1 MTTVE
6 IERVLIEEIAV
17 ILNAEAG
24 SLSAD
29 APLPT
34 LGVDSMSFVELLVFI
49 EKRFKLKLME
59 SSLKKEDFHTIRALS
74 ARIAQATV

>member
-6 IERVLIEEIAV
+6 IERILIEEIAV
-17 ILNAEAG
+17 ILNADAS

-29 APLPT
+29 APLHT

-59 SSLKKEDFHTIRALS
+59 SSLKKEDFRTIRALA
-74 ARIAQATV
+74 ARISQSL

>member
-6 IERVLIEEIAV
+6 IERILIEEIAL
-17 ILNAEAG
+17 ILNADDGA
-24 SLSAD
+24 LSAD
-29 APLPT
+29 APLHS

-59 SSLKKEDFHTIRALS
+59 SGLKKEDFRTIRALA
-74 ARIAQATV
+74 ARISQSL